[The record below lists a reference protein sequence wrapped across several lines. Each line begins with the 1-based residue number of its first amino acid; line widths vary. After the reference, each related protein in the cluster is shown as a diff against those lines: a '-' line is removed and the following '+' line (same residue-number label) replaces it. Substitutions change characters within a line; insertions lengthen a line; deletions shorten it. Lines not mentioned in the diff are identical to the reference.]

1 MSRAPEGAAPES
13 DAYPGAPHPRFAQGL
28 IGHASVEETLLS
40 AYRSESSP
48 MPG

>member
-28 IGHASVEETLLS
+28 IGHASV
-40 AYRSESSP
+40 
-48 MPG
+48 